1 MSGTLACPMS
11 AQELCNAVRLSQPY
25 DASRLDRILR
35 LDESRGLV
43 EVQAGTS
50 WKSIAGHLRPG
61 DPQAA
66 AVPARTQPTVG
77 ESIARNAAGPDGR
90 PAVTHVESLSLVT
103 PDGQLR
109 RIDRLTD
116 SALFAL
122 AVGGQGL
129 FGAPYSITLR
139 LETLA
144 RAIGEAAPVE
154 TLNAPS
160 KGLPARPLTLLVP
173 PDRIA
178 QFLDDANSRCDEW
191 RTAVEAAEI
200 RPILTEDET
209 FLRWA
214 PRDYAAVTLWFAA
227 PGALGGAVRVTQ
239 LRRAVLDTAIGR
251 GGSFPI
257 ACTPEASREHVEAC
271 YPQLPGFL
279 AHKRRLDPAERL
291 VNPWYRHYSGLLGRE
306 SCEVRWGAAA

>member
-1 MSGTLACPMS
+1 MSGTLARPMS
-11 AQELCNAVRLSQPY
+11 ALELCNAVRLSQPY
-25 DASRLDRILR
+25 DASHLDRILR

-43 EVQAGTS
+43 EVQAGTP
-50 WKSIAGHLRPG
+50 WKSIASHLRPG

-66 AVPARTQPTVG
+66 AVRTTLPTVG

-90 PAVTHVESLSLVT
+90 PAVTHVESLALVT

-109 RIDRLTD
+109 RINRLAD
-116 SALFAL
+116 SELFAL
-122 AVGGQGL
+122 AIGGQGL

-154 TLNAPS
+154 TLNAQGR
-160 KGLPARPLTLLVP
+160 GLPARPLTLLVP
-173 PDRIA
+173 PDRVA

-200 RPILTEDET
+200 RPILTENET

-214 PRDYAAVTLWFAA
+214 PRDYAAITLWLAA
-227 PGALGGAVRVTQ
+227 PGALGGAVRAAQ
-239 LRRAVLDTAIGR
+239 LRGALLDAAIGR
-251 GGSFPI
+251 GGSFPV
-257 ACTPEASREHVEAC
+257 ACTPEATREQTDAC
-271 YPQLPGFL
+271 YPQLRGFL

>member
-1 MSGTLACPMS
+1 MSGTLARPMS
-11 AQELCNAVRLSQPY
+11 ALELCNTVRLSQPY
-25 DASRLDRILR
+25 DASQLDRILR

-43 EVQAGTS
+43 EVQAGTP
-50 WKSIAGHLRPG
+50 WKSIASQLRPG

-66 AVPARTQPTVG
+66 AVRTLPTVG
-77 ESIARNAAGPDGR
+77 ESIAKNAAGPDGR
-90 PAVTHVESLSLVT
+90 PAVTHVESLALVT

-109 RIDRLTD
+109 RINRLAD
-116 SALFAL
+116 SELFAL
-122 AVGGQGL
+122 AIGGQGL
-129 FGAPYSITLR
+129 FGVPYSITLR

-144 RAIGEAAPVE
+144 RAIGEAAPVA

-160 KGLPARPLTLLVP
+160 RGLPARPLTLLVP
-173 PDRIA
+173 PDRVA

-227 PGALGGAVRVTQ
+227 PGALGSAVRATQ
-239 LRRAVLDTAIGR
+239 LRRALLDAAIGR
-251 GGSFPI
+251 GGSFPV
-257 ACTPEASREHVEAC
+257 ACTPEATREQTDAC
-271 YPQLPGFL
+271 YPQLRGFL